1 MAKIEKLDLMIE
13 GGNARPDA
21 SVAQRLGPLKVNMAD
36 VMKRINEKTAA
47 LKGIRVPVKLEVNV
61 DTKEVN
67 ISVGSPPTHE
77 LVKKE
82 LGLEKG
88 SGMPDKDKIA
98 NVGIEQVIKIAKMK
112 REGMYVNSM
121 KAAIKTVAGSM
132 NSAGILIEGMTSD
145 VFNKELEAGKFDN
158 EVKNESSEIAPEK
171 KKKLQEQ
178 LVVVQERLKKEQEKL
193 KALAEAA
200 AEKKPEAAAAAEG
213 APVAEAKPGEAKAEA
228 GKSAAPG
235 AKPAAG
241 AKPEAGAKPAAGKS
255 AAPGAK
261 PEAKKK

>member
-88 SGMPDKDKIA
+88 SGMPDKEKIA

-112 REGMYVNSM
+112 KEGMYVNSM

-158 EVKNESSEIAPEK
+158 EVRNESSEIAPEK

-200 AEKKPEAAAAAEG
+200 AEKKPEVVTPVEG
-213 APVAEAKPGEAKAEA
+213 APAAEAKPGEALAEA
-228 GKSAAPG
+228 GKAAAP
-235 AKPAAG
+235 G
-241 AKPEAGAKPAAGKS
+241 AKPEAGAKPSAGKA
-255 AAPGAK
+255 AAPSAK
-261 PEAKKK
+261 PAAEAKKK